1 MPKLTAVL
9 DACVLYPAPLRDLL
23 MQLSV
28 TDLFQARWTED
39 IHAEWIGNL
48 LENRLDLTRLK
59 LEHTRDLMNQ
69 NVRDCLVT
77 DYRNLIPSL
86 TLPDPKDRH
95 ILAAAIAARAD
106 VIVTFNLKDF
116 PASVLAAY
124 KIEAQHPDNF
134 VLRLLDLSPETVF
147 LAVRRQRQS
156 LRNPPKS
163 VDDLLETLRRQGLAK
178 TAVYLQSF
186 RLLL

>member
-39 IHAEWIGNL
+39 IHTEWIGNL
-48 LENRLDLTRLK
+48 LENRPDLAQPK

-69 NVRDCLVT
+69 NVRDCFVT
-77 DYRNLIPSL
+77 DYCAIIPSL
-86 TLPDPKDRH
+86 TLPDPEDRH
-95 ILAAAIAARAD
+95 VLAAIAARAD

-116 PASVLAAY
+116 PASALTSY
-124 KIEAQHPDNF
+124 KIEAQHPDEF
-134 VLRLLDLSPETVF
+134 IMRLLDLSPETVF
-147 LAVRRQRQS
+147 LAVQ
-156 LRNPPKS
+156 
-163 VDDLLETLRRQGLAK
+163 RQGLART
-178 TAVYLQSF
+178 TAYLHQFHS
-186 RLLL
+186 LL

>member
-39 IHAEWIGNL
+39 IHAEWIWNL
-48 LENRLDLTRLK
+48 LKNRSDLTRSK

-77 DYRNLIPSL
+77 GYREIVPSL

-95 ILAAAIAARAD
+95 VLAAAIAARAD
-106 VIVTFNLKDF
+106 IIVTFNLKDF
-116 PASVLAAY
+116 PAPALAAY
-124 KIEAQHPDNF
+124 KIEAQHPDEF
-134 VLRLLDLSPETVF
+134 IMHLLDLSLEVVF

-163 VDDLLETLRRQGLAK
+163 VEDLLETLRRQGLAK
-178 TAVYLQSF
+178 TAAYLQEF
-186 RLLL
+186 HPLL

>member
-9 DACVLYPAPLRDLL
+9 DACVLYLAPLRDLL

-48 LENRLDLTRLK
+48 LENRPDLTQSK

-77 DYRNLIPSL
+77 GYHALIPSL
-86 TLPDPKDRH
+86 TLPDPNDRH

-106 VIVTFNLKDF
+106 IIVTFNLKDF
-116 PASVLAAY
+116 PAPALAAY
-124 KIEAQHPDNF
+124 KIEAQHPDDF

-147 LAVRRQRQS
+147 LAIQRQRQS
-156 LRNPPKS
+156 LRHPPKT
-163 VDDLLETLRRQGLAK
+163 VADLLETFYRQGLIK
-178 TAVYLQSF
+178 TTTYLQGF
-186 RLLL
+186 HNLL

>member
-1 MPKLTAVL
+1 MPKLTAIL

-48 LENRLDLTRLK
+48 LENRPDLRQSK

-77 DYRNLIPSL
+77 DYHDLIPSL
-86 TLPDPKDRH
+86 TLPDPEDRH
-95 ILAAAIAARAD
+95 VLAAAIAARAD
-106 VIVTFNLKDF
+106 IIVTFNLKDF
-116 PASVLAAY
+116 PASALTSY
-124 KIEAQHPDNF
+124 KIEAQHPDEF
-134 VLRLLDLSPETVF
+134 IMRLLDLSPETVF
-147 LAVRRQRQS
+147 LAVQRQRQS
-156 LRNPPKS
+156 LRQPPKS
-163 VDDLLETLRRQGLAK
+163 VEDLLETLQRQGLART
-178 TAVYLQSF
+178 TAYLHQFHS
-186 RLLL
+186 LL